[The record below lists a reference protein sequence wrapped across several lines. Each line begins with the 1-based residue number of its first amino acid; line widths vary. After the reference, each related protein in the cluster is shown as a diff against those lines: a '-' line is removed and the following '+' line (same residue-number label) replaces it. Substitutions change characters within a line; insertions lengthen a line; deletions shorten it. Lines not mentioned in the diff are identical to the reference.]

1 MLHNDLKFYSNK
13 TPGKV
18 AIISNEKSYTYGE
31 LWLDCNKIANWINSN
46 LDCEAKVG
54 IMLENCIESVLAV
67 FGVSIA
73 GFISVPL
80 DSDIHERNL
89 QFIIKDS
96 SIKLIITSSEYIKRI
111 EKINSTNSLF
121 IVYVGDF
128 IPNNKYYHFD
138 KMLSLDN
145 DENLI
150 GKNVSV
156 FDTAAIFYTTGTT
169 GPKKG
174 VELSHQNLI
183 ATTTNINEFMKIGSW
198 AIESL
203 PMRLSHSFGFGRIR
217 CVFQVGGTII
227 LENGFL
233 RPEILINNMLKY
245 KANGISSVPLGF
257 VILLEYYNDFFKKL
271 SHGIKYIEI
280 GSASMKNK
288 HKKMLMKL
296 CPTARIC
303 MHYGLTEA
311 SRSTFIEFNSE
322 KNKLNTIGKPS
333 PNVEVKIV
341 NKKYESVEL
350 NEVGEIIVKGP
361 NVMKG
366 YLNKSDLSNKYINN
380 SWFRTDDF
388 GSMDS
393 DGYVQFFGR
402 KKEIINIR
410 GFMVAPIEVE
420 NVLMKYDGV
429 KQAAV
434 VGIKSNDKL
443 SDKMIKAFIV
453 IDNDNL
459 SLDDLKTYSIENL
472 EPYKVPESFEIINSI
487 PVTSSGK
494 IQRNLL
500 ENINRQ

>member
-1 MLHNDLKFYSNK
+1 
-13 TPGKV
+13 
-18 AIISNEKSYTYGE
+18 
-31 LWLDCNKIANWINSN
+31 
-46 LDCEAKVG
+46 
-54 IMLENCIESVLAV
+54 
-67 FGVSIA
+67 
-73 GFISVPL
+73 
-80 DSDIHERNL
+80 
-89 QFIIKDS
+89 
-96 SIKLIITSSEYIKRI
+96 
-111 EKINSTNSLF
+111 
-121 IVYVGDF
+121 
-128 IPNNKYYHFD
+128 
-138 KMLSLDN
+138 
-145 DENLI
+145 
-150 GKNVSV
+150 
-156 FDTAAIFYTTGTT
+156 
-169 GPKKG
+169 
-174 VELSHQNLI
+174 
-183 ATTTNINEFMKIGSW
+183 
-198 AIESL
+198 
-203 PMRLSHSFGFGRIR
+203 
-217 CVFQVGGTII
+217 
-227 LENGFL
+227 
-233 RPEILINNMLKY
+233 
-245 KANGISSVPLGF
+245 
-257 VILLEYYNDFFKKL
+257 
-271 SHGIKYIEI
+271 
-280 GSASMKNK
+280 
-288 HKKMLMKL
+288 
-296 CPTARIC
+296 
-303 MHYGLTEA
+303 
-311 SRSTFIEFNSE
+311 
-322 KNKLNTIGKPS
+322 
-333 PNVEVKIV
+333 
-341 NKKYESVEL
+341 
-350 NEVGEIIVKGP
+350 VGEIIVKGP